1 MDQWRK
7 QVVIL
12 IAYTMVALAM
22 TFPLVLNLGSTIPGV
37 EGDAPSFVWAM
48 GWFKTALER
57 GINPFRSD
65 FVFYPLGGAT
75 QLLWATSL
83 IAFVSIPFQSV
94 FGLIATY
101 NLFYLAVTVIT
112 AWGTYLLAEDVLRH
126 SPFTIRYSPFDATP
140 LPPFQ
145 TLLLIKFIAEQRRLA
160 SRLSPLAPFIAGL
173 VFAFAPLR
181 LGYGL
186 GFFNLFNT
194 ELVPFYVL
202 LLLRAMREHSW
213 RDAVLAGILLG
224 LNAYIDFQIAAF
236 LILFSGVYAIFD
248 FFLRLNRQDV
258 KTPRNIFDVLRVSV
272 SLWFIIG
279 FISLVVA
286 APILALVA
294 NDFAAEGGNY
304 IRVFPLKYSADRSYD
319 ALAYVVPNAWSSL
332 YSNVPKIPGVNAGVD
347 ANDGS
352 ARSPDRQAFTGYIV
366 LGLTICAA
374 ITQWRRARFWILTAI
389 IFALLSWG
397 PALHFLG
404 RDLGVPMPYIILHEI
419 PILNHIRIP
428 MRYGIMVMFALA
440 MLAAIAIHG
449 LQLELRNTHQA
460 HLHRTQL
467 QVSRLT
473 HYVLRFS
480 FLFLPLFILAEF
492 ANLPFPLQSF
502 PIPRVYSIIAQQ
514 PGDMT
519 VLEIPSFNWRY
530 AASTEVYQAMHGKR
544 ILRAYTNRIAPDV
557 AEYAGFRGTPIVTR
571 SLRILEGAEDG
582 VLTPDEIAEDKR
594 ARDEVVRFYDLRY
607 AVVHRQ
613 WLNAA
618 QAKSIEA
625 YLSDVLNARAIFD
638 EGDTIAYEIPRAP
651 ANVDAVKIDLRE
663 SVGQMYAGR
672 GWHFQYPPANWDN
685 SFNFVWETGTK
696 SEIYFRGAP
705 GADKT
710 LTLHAFTELPERVV
724 VVLNGTPVGTIDLVK
739 EWRDYRVTLPGHSLQ
754 AGMNRIELQYAEE
767 LVDIIGVTTITIE

>member
-1 MDQWRK
+1 
-7 QVVIL
+7 
-12 IAYTMVALAM
+12 
-22 TFPLVLNLGSTIPGV
+22 
-37 EGDAPSFVWAM
+37 
-48 GWFKTALER
+48 
-57 GINPFRSD
+57 
-65 FVFYPLGGAT
+65 
-75 QLLWATSL
+75 
-83 IAFVSIPFQSV
+83 
-94 FGLIATY
+94 
-101 NLFYLAVTVIT
+101 
-112 AWGTYLLAEDVLRH
+112 
-126 SPFTIRYSPFDATP
+126 
-140 LPPFQ
+140 
-145 TLLLIKFIAEQRRLA
+145 
-160 SRLSPLAPFIAGL
+160 
-173 VFAFAPLR
+173 
-181 LGYGL
+181 
-186 GFFNLFNT
+186 
-194 ELVPFYVL
+194 
-202 LLLRAMREHSW
+202 
-213 RDAVLAGILLG
+213 
-224 LNAYIDFQIAAF
+224 
-236 LILFSGVYAIFD
+236 
-248 FFLRLNRQDV
+248 
-258 KTPRNIFDVLRVSV
+258 
-272 SLWFIIG
+272 
-279 FISLVVA
+279 
-286 APILALVA
+286 
-294 NDFAAEGGNY
+294 
-304 IRVFPLKYSADRSYD
+304 
-319 ALAYVVPNAWSSL
+319 
-332 YSNVPKIPGVNAGVD
+332 
-347 ANDGS
+347 
-352 ARSPDRQAFTGYIV
+352 
-366 LGLTICAA
+366 
-374 ITQWRRARFWILTAI
+374 
-389 IFALLSWG
+389 
-397 PALHFLG
+397 
-404 RDLGVPMPYIILHEI
+404 
-419 PILNHIRIP
+419 
-428 MRYGIMVMFALA
+428 
-440 MLAAIAIHG
+440 
-449 LQLELRNTHQA
+449 
-460 HLHRTQL
+460 
-467 QVSRLT
+467 
-473 HYVLRFS
+473 
-480 FLFLPLFILAEF
+480 
-492 ANLPFPLQSF
+492 LQSF

-638 EGDTIAYEIPRAP
+638 EGDTIAYESPRAP